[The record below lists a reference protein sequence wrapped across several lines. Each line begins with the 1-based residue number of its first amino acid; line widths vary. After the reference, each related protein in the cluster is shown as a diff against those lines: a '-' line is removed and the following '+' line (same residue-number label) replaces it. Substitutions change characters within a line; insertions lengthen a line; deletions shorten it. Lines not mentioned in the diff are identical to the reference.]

1 MKKDELK
8 KYYLASDVFAFPT
21 REDIWGLVINEALA
35 AGLPVVSTNRCM
47 AALEMVK
54 NSKNGYIV
62 DVENEVQLADKI
74 NEILNDSELRKKMS
88 ENSLKMAEKYTI
100 DETAQVFADVFNR
113 LMRN

>member
-1 MKKDELK
+1 MLKMKYSLQ
-8 KYYLASDVFAFPT
+8 
-21 REDIWGLVINEALA
+21 I
-35 AGLPVVSTNRCM
+35 ST
-47 AALEMVK
+47 
-54 NSKNGYIV
+54 
-62 DVENEVQLADKI
+62 